1 MEYGADE
8 IFSGACQYNLG
19 SYLHRPD
26 HEKIFKAM
34 IGDGNIE
41 MWFER
46 RNRIMPA
53 LQEKHQQ
60 AKSCIHVVYSKKEL
74 TYQRQIFDLINKLQ
88 ECKISMK
95 DIDLQFEN
103 QEDVGMPFLQF
114 VLKQFS

>member
-1 MEYGADE
+1 
-8 IFSGACQYNLG
+8 
-19 SYLHRPD
+19 
-26 HEKIFKAM
+26 M

-53 LQEKHQQ
+53 LLEKHQQ

-74 TYQRQIFDLINKLQ
+74 TYQRQIVDLINKLQ